1 MNTSAKMNKVYAL
14 VLFFVLLIIYLL
26 FFYNKDNK
34 ESFVVMGNKGEF
46 INPFNDPDEVGFVA
60 PETSPPPKPKCC
72 PPPKVVEVTKS
83 CPKPEEK
90 TCPQP
95 VCNTC
100 SKPNNECGCQ
110 KKEYHCP
117 PCPKLECPPCKPC
130 KPVCPGAMPD
140 LSKYVLKSSIPPC
153 PQLPDMSNYI
163 LKSEI
168 PPCPRL
174 PDMSKYVLK
183 SSVPPP
189 IQCPTCPPCPSCPPP
204 PPIKVCD
211 NLLKE
216 KDCGVCPPCPRV
228 KCPKPKLE
236 CKQVNEN
243 GNGKYYTDEQIEL
256 LVKER
261 VNSYRTE
268 RPGNNSS
275 CIPKP
280 YDSNDFQSPLLNNDL
295 NGSKI

>member
-1 MNTSAKMNKVYAL
+1 MSKSYIL
-14 VLFFVLLIIYLL
+14 VLVLILIIIYLL
-26 FFYNKDNK
+26 FFYKNTK
-34 ESFVVMGNKGEF
+34 ESFVVVSNRGE
-46 INPFNDPDEVGFVA
+46 IMNPFNDPDESGFVQ

-72 PPPKVVEVTKS
+72 PNKTQVEPKVVEVCK
-83 CPKPEEK
+83 KPESQQSCK
-90 TCPQP
+90 TPEPIC
-95 VCNTC
+95 
-100 SKPNNECGCQ
+100 
-110 KKEYHCP
+110 KKEQICP
-117 PCPKLECPPCKPC
+117 PCPKVTNNCPPCPELVCPPCKPC
-130 KPVCPGAMPD
+130 EPVCPSKIPD

-153 PQLPDMSNYI
+153 PTLPDMNQYI

-168 PPCPRL
+168 PACPRL

-189 IQCPTCPPCPSCPPP
+189 IQCPTCPPCPPPP
-204 PPIKVCD
+204 EVNVCD
-211 NLLKE
+211 KLLKSKE

-236 CKQVNEN
+236 CKQVNN
-243 GNGKYYTDEQIEL
+243 GSGKYYTDKEIEA
-256 LVKER
+256 LVKKK
-261 VNSYRTE
+261 VNSYKTE

-295 NGSKI
+295 TGSKI

>member
-1 MNTSAKMNKVYAL
+1 MNKVYAL
-14 VLFFVLLIIYLL
+14 ILFFVLLIIYLL

-34 ESFVVMGNKGEF
+34 ESFVVMGNNGE
-46 INPFNDPDEVGFVA
+46 ILNPFNDPDQDGFVT

-72 PPPKVVEVTKS
+72 PPPPKKDPPPSCPPQTECNSCEKS
-83 CPKPEEK
+83 CEKPCEK
-90 TCPQP
+90 SYTCPPCPQS
-95 VCNTC
+95 N
-100 SKPNNECGCQ
+100 
-110 KKEYHCP
+110 CP

-130 KPVCPGAMPD
+130 APTCPSKCPD

-189 IQCPTCPPCPSCPPP
+189 IQCPACPPCPSCPPP
-204 PPIKVCD
+204 PEVKVCD

-216 KDCGVCPPCPRV
+216 KDCGVCPPCPRL

-236 CKQVNEN
+236 CKQVN
-243 GNGKYYTDEQIEL
+243 GNGKYYTEEDIEKII
-256 LVKER
+256 KER
-261 VNSYRTE
+261 TNNCKTE
-268 RPGNNSS
+268 RPGNNS

-280 YDSNDFQSPLLNNDL
+280 YDSNDFQSPLLNDDL
-295 NGSKI
+295 TGSKL